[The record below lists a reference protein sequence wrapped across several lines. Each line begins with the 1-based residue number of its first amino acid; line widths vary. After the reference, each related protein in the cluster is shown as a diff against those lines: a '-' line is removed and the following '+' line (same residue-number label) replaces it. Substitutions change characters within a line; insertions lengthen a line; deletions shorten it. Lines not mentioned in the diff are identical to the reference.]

1 MSDNARTLTYFAD
14 SWREFIGSESE
25 EREYLFNAARR
36 WAAWII
42 AGEA

>member
-1 MSDNARTLTYFAD
+1 MSDNARTLAYFVMCLNEGCND
-14 SWREFIGSESE
+14 TE
-25 EREYLFNAARR
+25 EQAYCLKAARR

>member
-1 MSDNARTLTYFAD
+1 MSMNAKTLSHFVELMNLRND
-14 SWREFIGSESE
+14 PE
-25 EREYLFNAARR
+25 EQAYCFNAARR

>member
-1 MSDNARTLTYFAD
+1 MSLNAKTLSHFVELSLLRHD
-14 SWREFIGSESE
+14 PE
-25 EREYLFNAARR
+25 EQAYCLNAARR

>member
-1 MSDNARTLTYFAD
+1 MSDNARTLAYFAETL
-14 SWREFIGSESE
+14 REGCNDLE
-25 EREYLFNAARR
+25 EQAYCLNAARR

>member
-1 MSDNARTLTYFAD
+1 MSMNAKTLSHFVELMNLRSD
-14 SWREFIGSESE
+14 PE
-25 EREYLFNAARR
+25 EQAYCLKAARR